1 MHKSK
6 YLAIH
11 PNKCGPQDSLGIDYH
26 WCGNGQGG
34 TPNVEFQFDPTTGNL
49 VGVVFIPKDA
59 RWASHSERDGMALTP
74 NAKLTGDPLAG
85 RPR

>member
-34 TPNVEFQFDPTTGNL
+34 TPNVELQFDPTTGNL

-59 RWASHSERDGMALTP
+59 RWGDTS
-74 NAKLTGDPLAG
+74 NAKLPGSPALSASPCG
-85 RPR
+85 LPG

>member
-11 PNKCGPQDSLGIDYH
+11 ANKCGRQDSLGIDYH

-34 TPNVEFQFDPTTGNL
+34 TPNIELQFDTTTGKL
-49 VGVVFIPKDA
+49 IGVVFIPEGAQWGD
-59 RWASHSERDGMALTP
+59 TP
-74 NAKLTGDPLAG
+74 NAELRGRPLADG
-85 RPR
+85 PA

>member
-26 WCGNGQGG
+26 WCGNGRGG
-34 TPNVEFQFDPTTGNL
+34 TPNVELQFDPTTGNL
-49 VGVVFIPKDA
+49 VGVVFIPNDGLA
-59 RWASHSERDGMALTP
+59 AFGEGPVERRVRSHFDTETRHDF
-74 NAKLTGDPLAG
+74 
-85 RPR
+85 

>member
-34 TPNVEFQFDPTTGNL
+34 TPNVELQFDPTTGNL
-49 VGVVFIPKDA
+49 VGVVLIPKDA
-59 RWASHSERDGMALTP
+59 QWGDASNAPHRVRRRDCSCSGCAT
-74 NAKLTGDPLAG
+74 
-85 RPR
+85 RSC